1 MPPQW
6 ALLAYPNELVSYEPH
21 KLIWRN
27 GQRTTEFLCMTTEK
41 KNIRNNKWLASA
53 HASTR
58 IHRNKLHD
66 RKFYRYSLWH
76 QHTRSKYKKYIYS
89 YAIFLLSSVVFSIH
103 LLSSTIGYWI
113 ALSLTVLCCA
123 PRYMREA
130 YMCVHVLW
138 TWACV
143 FVSSPELPMVFR
155 SQFNWIFLHWN
166 DDRSNDRNGII
177 HYCSINC
184 HCHYKTNTKI
194 SRTKQHSL
202 WMQTNRSLIAQY
214 FDSMIIASNGEHT
227 QQYQQH
233 QQQQYQQQPQHKRK
247 YL

>member
-103 LLSSTIGYWI
+103 WRVFC
-113 ALSLTVLCCA
+113 SLPQSAIELHSHWLGCVVRRGICVKRICVCMYCGHGHVCLCH
-123 PRYMREA
+123 R
-130 YMCVHVLW
+130 
-138 TWACV
+138 
-143 FVSSPELPMVFR
+143 
-155 SQFNWIFLHWN
+155 QN
-166 DDRSNDRNGII
+166 D
-177 HYCSINC
+177 
-184 HCHYKTNTKI
+184 
-194 SRTKQHSL
+194 
-202 WMQTNRSLIAQY
+202 
-214 FDSMIIASNGEHT
+214 
-227 QQYQQH
+227 
-233 QQQQYQQQPQHKRK
+233 
-247 YL
+247 